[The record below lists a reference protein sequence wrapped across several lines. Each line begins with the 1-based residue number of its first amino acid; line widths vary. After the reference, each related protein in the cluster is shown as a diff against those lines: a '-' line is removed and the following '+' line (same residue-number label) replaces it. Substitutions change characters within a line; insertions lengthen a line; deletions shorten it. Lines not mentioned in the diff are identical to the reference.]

1 MRGLAVDRKNQG
13 QVINIKVIE
22 PIGQSETAIRSRLR
36 DLLEKGGH
44 RLFICDTRG
53 LPDADLIQKVSDADI
68 LLLSNRPLSRSVIE
82 ACPNLELICVAFTG
96 VDHVDQ
102 EACKAR
108 GIILHNAEGYAV
120 HAVSELVFGLIVAVL
135 RRIVSADATVRA
147 GGDNREMTG
156 HELFGKTLGVV
167 GCGAIGLQVARLGN
181 AFGCRVLGFERHLLR
196 IDDVAIEQVELDELL
211 SRSDIV
217 SLHLALTAETRG
229 FIGREQLARMKPS
242 AILINTARGPVVDQ
256 SALIE
261 ALHQNRLAGAG
272 IDVFDVEPPLPA
284 KDPIFTATNTV
295 LLPHVGFETVEA
307 MSAKADIAL
316 HHLENFLNGRGLA
329 S

>member
-1 MRGLAVDRKNQG
+1 M
-13 QVINIKVIE
+13 NIKIIE

-44 RLFICDTRG
+44 RLFSCDTRG
-53 LPDADLIQKVSDADI
+53 LTDAELIQNVSDADI
-68 LLLSNRPLSRSVIE
+68 LLLSNRPLSRAVIE
-82 ACPNLELICVAFTG
+82 ACPRFKLICVAFTG
-96 VDHVDQ
+96 IDHVDQ
-102 EACKAR
+102 DACKAR
-108 GIILHNAEGYAV
+108 GIILHNAAGYAV
-120 HAVSELVFGLIVAVL
+120 HAVSELAIGLMIALL

-147 GGDNREMTG
+147 AGDNRELIGNEM
-156 HELFGKTLGVV
+156 FNKTLGVI

-181 AFGCRVLGFERHLLR
+181 AFGCQVLGFERHVLR
-196 IDDVAIEQVELDELL
+196 IDDLAIEQVELDELL

-217 SLHLALTAETRG
+217 SLHLPLTIETRG
-229 FIGREQLARMKPS
+229 FIGREQLARMKRS

-272 IDVFDVEPPLPA
+272 IDVFDMEPPLPA
-284 KDPIFTATNTV
+284 DHPIFKAPNTV
-295 LLPHVGFETVEA
+295 LLPHIGFETIEA

-316 HHLENFLNGRGLA
+316 HHLEDFLSGRELVA